1 MRMRGRNPDG
11 TPNAAYPVLLDADNL
26 IDYELVVF
34 YDGSFDAPMSTFLTD
49 RGSNNWFGVRDRL
62 GLRGFAFFAH
72 DLEHR
77 FASVSDGR
85 SYNRIGPWGGTGNNN
100 WGQAQYNTRE
110 GASLYSKSNPHYLH
124 EFLCSSAESRQR
136 FADRVQRHCFN
147 RGALTTAKSLA
158 RHTALVMTV
167 DSAIHAEAARWGSGT
182 LHRGAWLLAK
192 ADGETF
198 INSGGPAFAGQTTFP
213 AQPRNTLIV
222 EQLRGY
228 TDNGAKPLFTPGT
241 LLAPTISGAFG
252 GNILAPYSFT
262 MTNPNTTGAICY
274 TTNGSDPRP
283 IGGGA
288 PSGALTGVSPIS
300 VMLTNSATLRAR
312 IYDSAALAWSP
323 LIEPEF
329 VAGVSAS
336 AANLYCRASCF

>member
-1 MRMRGRNPDG
+1 MISRKEARQ
-11 TPNAAYPVLLDADNL
+11 LL
-26 IDYELVVF
+26 E
-34 YDGSFDAPMSTFLTD
+34 SMT
-49 RGSNNWFGVRDRL
+49 
-62 GLRGFAFFAH
+62 
-72 DLEHR
+72 
-77 FASVSDGR
+77 
-85 SYNRIGPWGGTGNNN
+85 
-100 WGQAQYNTRE
+100 Q
-110 GASLYSKSNPHYLH
+110 GASLL
-124 EFLCSSAESRQR
+124 
-136 FADRVQRHCFN
+136 RHM
-147 RGALTTAKSLA
+147 RTIE
-158 RHTALVMTV
+158 LVMEAYAEKLGE
-167 DSAIHAEAARWGSGT
+167 DKEEWAIAGLLHDADYEA
-182 LHRGAWLLAK
+182 
-192 ADGETF
+192 
-198 INSGGPAFAGQTTFP
+198 FP
-213 AQPRNTLIV
+213 EKHPQLIV

-288 PSGALTGVSPIS
+288 PSGALTGVSSIS